1 MFSNKIQDGICSISV
16 DNKPCQYGS
25 RSFPSVKAVQAH
37 AASNPAVKF
46 YQFETPD
53 NVGKLSASA
62 ARGTIGAYI
71 TRANKSINGIDFHMT
86 ESRGSGSGSVKRGKI
101 DLKLSADGQ
110 TLIIIDGDS
119 SANIHKGSD
128 GFHYRGL
135 TLNRKIC
142 EVAIKIQ
149 AEARESSIA
158 TIESMVTV
166 KYQARLKIADNKYFT
181 VDVESDDYAKA
192 AGALVAALITSGKIQ
207 HVDLVKTPAF
217 SVVTMGLDDYANW
230 AGLRLA

>member
-1 MFSNKIQDGICSISV
+1 MFSNKIQDGICSISA

-25 RSFPSVKAVQAH
+25 QSFPSVKAVQAH
-37 AASNPAVKF
+37 AASNSAVKF

-71 TRANKSINGIDFHMT
+71 TRANKSINGVDFKT
-86 ESRGSGSGSVKRGKI
+86 TDSVKRGKI

-110 TLIIIDGDS
+110 TLSIIDNDS
-119 SANIHKGSD
+119 SANMHKGSD

-135 TLNRKIC
+135 TFNRKIC
-142 EVAIKIQ
+142 ELAIKIQ

-158 TIESMVTV
+158 TIESMVSV
-166 KYQARLKIADNKYFT
+166 KYQARLKIADNNYFT
-181 VDVESDDYAKA
+181 VDVDSDDYAKA
-192 AGALVAALITSGKIQ
+192 AGALVTALITGGKIQ
-207 HVDLVKTPAF
+207 YVDLVKTPAF
-217 SVVTMGLDDYANW
+217 SVVTTGLDDYANW
-230 AGLRLA
+230 AGVRLA